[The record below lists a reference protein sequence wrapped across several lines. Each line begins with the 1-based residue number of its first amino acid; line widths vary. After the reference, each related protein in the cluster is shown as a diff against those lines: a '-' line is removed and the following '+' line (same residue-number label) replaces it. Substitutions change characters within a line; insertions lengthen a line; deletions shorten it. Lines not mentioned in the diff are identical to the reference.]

1 MTFPRAIGAEG
12 ASPMFDLTRRGF
24 ATLLGGAAAAW
35 PLAARAQEREKV
47 RRIGVMASLAAD
59 DRVAQ
64 IRNGAFL
71 QGLQQAGWNVG
82 RNVSIEY
89 RWAGI
94 GEAARRHAAELVA
107 LAPDVILAGGSQAA
121 TPLLQITQTIPV
133 VFVHTPD
140 PVGSGLVSSLA
151 QPGGNATGFTQFDAR
166 GRGTRCGHYRRDRP
180 VGGDPVGRAGT
191 GHAGDPNQPAERG

>member
-1 MTFPRAIGAEG
+1 M
-12 ASPMFDLTRRGF
+12 RRREF
-24 ATLLGGAAAAW
+24 ISLLGGAAAW
-35 PLAARAQEREKV
+35 PLVARAQEREKV

-59 DRVAQ
+59 DHVAQ

-107 LAPDVILAGGSQAA
+107 LAPDVILA
-121 TPLLQITQTIPV
+121 
-133 VFVHTPD
+133 
-140 PVGSGLVSSLA
+140 
-151 QPGGNATGFTQFDAR
+151 
-166 GRGTRCGHYRRDRP
+166 
-180 VGGDPVGRAGT
+180 
-191 GHAGDPNQPAERG
+191 